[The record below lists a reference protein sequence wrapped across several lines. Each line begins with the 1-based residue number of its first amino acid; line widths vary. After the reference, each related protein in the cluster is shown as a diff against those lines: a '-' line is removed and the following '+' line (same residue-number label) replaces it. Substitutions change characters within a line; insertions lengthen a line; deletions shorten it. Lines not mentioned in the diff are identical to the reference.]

1 MNQTNKPYRRG
12 RHGALQ
18 EARDLVSLLG
28 SLTHEGSTL
37 SANVVAERMGI
48 SLDEANK
55 LLTILEMA
63 GSDGLVPLSLYS
75 PADGTLALAFD
86 DGIRGKPIRL
96 TKSETIALNAAL
108 NYLNVPSDDP
118 LRIKISQAY
127 GNTHIDVDTVKRTIA
142 SSQSS
147 NTRKQF
153 ECITRAILN
162 KTYLKMEYQGIND
175 EKPVIRIVFP
185 RYVKH
190 DDRTWFLIADDIRK
204 HVRRTFRIDR
214 MTRCESIDVAD
225 IHAPDDAP
233 SHADASVGIHGTH
246 PSEDTCN
253 TSDQTRYV
261 ALRFNE
267 AWPLE
272 VFTWPDMT
280 IREKHDHFLIATIP
294 YYGEHSPWL
303 PRQLA
308 ACGKSVCCTDAR
320 ITQLTTDYARK
331 QLQR

>member
-1 MNQTNKPYRRG
+1 M
-12 RHGALQ
+12 Q

-63 GSDGLVPLSLYS
+63 GSDGLVPLSLYA
-75 PADGTLALAFD
+75 PAEGTLALAFD
-86 DGIRGKPIRL
+86 DGIHGKPVRL

-118 LRIKISQAY
+118 LRIKINQTY
-127 GNTHIDVDTVKRTIA
+127 GNARIDVDAVKRTIA
-142 SSQSS
+142 SSQAP
-147 NTRKQF
+147 NTRKQLD
-153 ECITRAILN
+153 CITGAILN
-162 KTYLKMEYQGIND
+162 KTYLQLEYEGIND

-204 HVRRTFRIDR
+204 HARRTFRVDR

-225 IHAPDDAP
+225 IPAPDDAP
-233 SHADASVGIHGTH
+233 SHDTHASV
-246 PSEDTCN
+246 DTCN
-253 TSDQTRYV
+253 TSDHVRDVT
-261 ALRFNE
+261 LRFNDT
-267 AWPLE
+267 WPLE

-280 IREKHDHFLIATIP
+280 ICEKHDHFLIATIP
-294 YYGEHSPWL
+294 YYGERSPWL
-303 PRQLA
+303 PRQLV
-308 ACGKSVCCTDAR
+308 ACGNSVYCSDAR
-320 ITQLTTDYARK
+320 ITQLMTDYARR